1 MASNDHATQVSSEE
15 PVPAVADPVT
25 PNPKRSKA
33 DSNGSSVTS
42 DQDLKP
48 ATIEHANSIDHKQE
62 KELTD
67 AELRA
72 QYPPDDARAMSPR
85 RSSAE
90 TDQLMKNA
98 KTAIHKHAQ
107 NLQSSLNEIAD
118 QIEVVRADH
127 EKLERDNQELQ
138 NYIGGLTR
146 SISSTSLGSGKSKK

>member
-1 MASNDHATQVSSEE
+1 MASNDHATQISSEE
-15 PVPAVADPVT
+15 PVPAVADPAT

-33 DSNGSSVTS
+33 ESNSSSITS

-48 ATIEHANSIDHKQE
+48 ATIDHADSIDHKQE

-90 TDQLMKNA
+90 TDQLMTNA
-98 KTAIHKHAQ
+98 KIAIHKYACYP
-107 NLQSSLNEIAD
+107 AVD
-118 QIEVVRADH
+118 R
-127 EKLERDNQELQ
+127 
-138 NYIGGLTR
+138 IG
-146 SISSTSLGSGKSKK
+146 